1 MSTQSTTRFLETLRN
16 DGAMADEL
24 ARRMAAHEG
33 EKALEAFVAFAGD
46 RGYDITAEDAAAV
59 RDAVRQDS
67 RAEGEL
73 DDSQLDEVTGG
84 ADIFGAFIGAIGDM
98 PGNLKKEFWPF

>member
-1 MSTQSTTRFLETLRN
+1 MSTQATTRFLETLRN
-16 DGAMADEL
+16 DGVMADEL

-33 EKALEAFVAFAGD
+33 DGALDAFVVFAGE
-46 RGYDITAEDAAAV
+46 RGYEVTTEDAAAV

-73 DDSQLDEVTGG
+73 DDSQLNEVTGG
-84 ADIFGAFIGAIGDM
+84 ADVFGAFIGAIGDM